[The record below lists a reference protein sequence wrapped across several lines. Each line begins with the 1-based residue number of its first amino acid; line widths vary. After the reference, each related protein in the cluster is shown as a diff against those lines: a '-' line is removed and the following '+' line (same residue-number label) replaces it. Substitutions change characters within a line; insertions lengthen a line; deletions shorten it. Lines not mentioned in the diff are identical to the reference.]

1 MSQTLISA
9 VFDDRAE
16 AERAV
21 TELRSAGVQ
30 ENALSIVGRPDEGDV
45 IADDV
50 DDDGHGKGEVAAS
63 VAAGGVVGAI
73 LGVAAL
79 AIPGVGPLVAAG
91 AIAASAVPA
100 GAAVGAAVGAT
111 GGALAK
117 MLTDHDVDGRDAEH
131 YEERITAGGIFVS
144 VDTRQTDVGA
154 ERISE
159 ILRRFGG
166 QSASRAQTEAV

>member
-9 VFDDRAE
+9 VFNDRAE

-21 TELRSAGVQ
+21 TELRNAGVR
-30 ENALSIVGRPDEGDV
+30 EDALSIVGRPDESDV
-45 IADDV
+45 IATDV

-63 VAAGGVVGAI
+63 VAVGGVVGAI

-91 AIAASAVPA
+91 AIAASAVPTA
-100 GAAVGAAVGAT
+100 AAVGAAVGAT

-117 MLTDHDVDGRDAEH
+117 MLTDHDVDGRDADY

-144 VDTRQTDVGA
+144 VDSRQTDVDA
-154 ERISE
+154 QTVSE
-159 ILRRFGG
+159 ILSRFGG
-166 QSASRAQTEAV
+166 QSASQAETAAV